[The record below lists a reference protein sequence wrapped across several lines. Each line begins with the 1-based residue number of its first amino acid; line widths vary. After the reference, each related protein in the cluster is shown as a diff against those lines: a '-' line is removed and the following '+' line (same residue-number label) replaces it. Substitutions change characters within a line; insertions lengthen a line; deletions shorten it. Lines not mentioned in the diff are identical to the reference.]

1 MIKTTVLL
9 AFAIGMAAT
18 QDLFINPD
26 KSRHLAMNQGGMTS
40 TYTGNTTSSTTTKPS
55 NGATT
60 ATKPAKQTT
69 TKPNGGKVHSK
80 STCPISKS
88 TTAGKHGART

>member
-18 QDLFINPD
+18 QDLFMNPD

-40 TYTGNTTSSTTTKPS
+40 TYTGNTTSSTKTKPS
-55 NGATT
+55 NGC
-60 ATKPAKQTT
+60 
-69 TKPNGGKVHSK
+69 KVHSK
-80 STCPISKS
+80 STCPISKP
-88 TTAGKHGART
+88 TTAGKQGARP